1 MNVVQQSSKTI
12 NLFDRYRLI
21 LPPGLKHHQ
30 DGLPGKRVLFIT
42 DCDESFDISFEEDL
56 ECMDMIPDTGS
67 DRSAVPHQC
76 SKIGKYIHL
85 KRNNGNRV
93 VCAFFHME
101 LADNKGRLLHLPG
114 QMVVYVDYTWA
125 DGIEP
130 VLMELLDGIEICE

>member
-1 MNVVQQSSKTI
+1 MTRLSGKTI
-12 NLFDRYRLI
+12 NLFDKCMLTIPQRL
-21 LPPGLKHHQ
+21 KYHQ
-30 DGLPGKRVLFIT
+30 DGIPGQRVLFISDDQET
-42 DCDESFDISFEEDL
+42 FTISFEEDM
-56 ECMDMIPDTGS
+56 EMMDMIPDTGS
-67 DRSAVPHQC
+67 DRSAVQHQC

-101 LADNKGRLLHLPG
+101 LADNKGGLLHLPG

-130 VLMELLDGIEICE
+130 ALMELLDGIEICE